1 VLGGPADV
9 ERFVRTASELL
20 GAPLDDDPRG
30 ARLPVDHLPEPVRE
44 RIALDGR
51 TRLLFD
57 RAGPSGTAHIHRGH
71 PLVRALAE
79 HVAESVL
86 AGDTTIASR
95 CGALFTGEVD
105 TRTLLLLLRLRSQI
119 ETARSDGEAPRHL
132 LAEECVVAHA
142 TRGSPLE
149 LLDDERSRRLLAT
162 PAAKD
167 MPPEQ
172 RRRTVEAGLA
182 LIEERRRELD
192 ALAAARAEALLAD
205 HTRVR
210 DAAIGRRATRG
221 YRIEVRPCL
230 PVDVLGVWV
239 LVPAAGL

>member
-230 PVDVLGVWV
+230 AVDVLGVWV